1 MRTED
6 TANVQL
12 SLKNL
17 YRLLTVKDYPVYST
31 GILIGKHK
39 KGLTLGRFWNEYLL
53 YEWRNTEHGRMI
65 WRTSGSKNRY
75 HSEFCN
81 RRENFPLYTIY
92 IQEIMDGMGPE
103 TFGNQVDLFEKFLNE
118 KEYDHAVF
126 MMKIRTFLQMA
137 GKTDPWMSKEC
148 LDKFL
153 FWLDGVKENQKKISE
168 TFVAAWFLTMLSLH
182 AMAGKEMS
190 GKIMRDLR
198 NRSDLE
204 LGMIWKQQ
212 HSAKRDNSP
221 LYLTLKNCELCTA
234 PLASEHFFGREEELY
249 DLKELL
255 LRGGKYL
262 VSGLGGIG
270 KTELLR
276 QLIRWCEREGAAERI
291 AVVQYEE
298 SLSSSFSR
306 SFLGLESR
314 EEQQRFHESIYRLNV
329 AGAREKVVLFLD
341 NMNRTQEDD
350 PDLAELKDLPCTIF
364 ITSRQ
369 EQLDG
374 FSSFAVGSPEKSA
387 LSLIFR
393 DNYGRVLPKEEREDL
408 SQFLEKEIFRH
419 PLTLRLLGKA
429 AGSQMWTLKKLKTEI
444 ENNWSETAGETGL
457 LNMYRRLYQVSD
469 FGVSGSRLIRMFAI
483 LPYRTIDSRFSA
495 MFFQGFLKENDKLE
509 TELQK
514 LCRLGWLEDVKEGY
528 RMHPVIAESILIQA
542 PQEDEFAPFWERA
555 QKCFFPGQAGSKD
568 DPRMEEIAEIIW
580 SAATRIKGQISE
592 KLLMLA
598 ISAVKYQGVTFRVS
612 AAVEDMLKRCP
623 NVSAQAWFMAKSISV
638 MFDPIDEK
646 YEEIFYQQF
655 EKNVLPKEWLQEAFF
670 AYMERVLEEGRVS
683 DAQKM
688 ITTLLKKTDDIE
700 IKICAAIG
708 RAHICELMT
717 EFAEGIYWIEHGIW
731 LADQSGH
738 TDRVAEMLYRKAA
751 LHRGLGERD
760 EIAKCLEM
768 SEQIQGNR
776 LGKTAFDIYI
786 YQMHT
791 WVAWLD
797 QDQEKA
803 LQYMEKCK
811 NSTMIYWGV
820 RHQGYLASCEELAVA
835 YNRVGR
841 RKESL
846 ENHFL
851 VRNEMMKGNSD
862 ESSMLCIVDNNI
874 GVVYLDDKDPA
885 NAAVYLKEAYQLA
898 VEKKLGEIAA
908 AEPAWNLSRAFRM
921 MENLEEEK
929 KYLQI
934 ALERFERNYPE
945 EHPKRIA
952 ARERMDEIEQI

>member
-6 TANVQL
+6 TTNIQL

-92 IQEIMDGMGPE
+92 MQEIMNGMGPE
-103 TFGNQVDLFEKFLNE
+103 SFGNQIDLFEKFLNE
-118 KEYDHAVF
+118 KEYDHTVF
-126 MMKIRTFLQMA
+126 MMKIRTFLHMA

-148 LDKFL
+148 ADKFL
-153 FWLDGVKENQKKISE
+153 SWMDGAEVNRKKISE
-168 TFVAAWFLTMLSLH
+168 SFIAAWFLTMLSLH
-182 AMAGKEMS
+182 AMSGKEMS
-190 GKIMRDLR
+190 GKIMENLR

-204 LGMIWKQQ
+204 LEAIWNRV

-221 LYLTLKNCELCTA
+221 LYLTLRNSELCTA
-234 PLASEHFFGREEELY
+234 PLPSEHFFGREEEMY

-262 VSGLGGIG
+262 VCGLGGIG

-276 QLIRWCEREGAAERI
+276 QLIRWCEREGAAEQI

-298 SLSSSFSR
+298 SLVSSFSR
-306 SFLGLESR
+306 SFLNLESQD
-314 EEQQRFHESIYRLNV
+314 EQQRFHESIYKLNK
-329 AGAREKVVLFLD
+329 AGQKEKVVLFLD
-341 NMNRTQEDD
+341 NMNRAEEADREI
-350 PDLAELKDLPCTIF
+350 AELKELPCTIF
-364 ITSRQ
+364 VTSRQ
-369 EQLDG
+369 EPLEG
-374 FSSFAVGSPEKSA
+374 FSSFAVGAPEKSA

-408 SQFLEKEIFRH
+408 GRFLEKEIFRH

-469 FGVSGSRLIRMFAI
+469 FGISGSRLIRMFAI
-483 LPYRTIDSRFSA
+483 LPYRTVDANFTN
-495 MFFQGFLKENDKLE
+495 MFFQGFVRENDELK
-509 TELQK
+509 TELQR
-514 LCRLGWLEDVKEGY
+514 LCQLGWLEDLQEGY

-555 QKCFFPGQAGSKD
+555 QKCFFIGQAGPQD
-568 DPRMEEIAEIIW
+568 DSRMEEIAEIIW
-580 SAATRIKGQISE
+580 SAVTRIKGQISE

-598 ISAVKYQGVTFRVS
+598 ICAVKYQGVTYRASTVI
-612 AAVEDMLKRCP
+612 EDMLKRCP
-623 NVSAQAWFMAKSISV
+623 KVSEETWFMAKNISV
-638 MFDPIDEK
+638 MFDSIAESYD
-646 YEEIFYQQF
+646 EIFYQQF
-655 EKNVLPKEWLQEAFF
+655 EKKSLPKEWLRDAFF
-670 AYMERVLEEGRVS
+670 AYMERLLEGGKLKDTQE
-683 DAQKM
+683 M
-688 ITTLLKKTDDIE
+688 ISRILKKTDDVD
-700 IKICAAIG
+700 IKISAALG
-708 RAHICELMT
+708 RAHLCELTT
-717 EFAEGIYWIEHGIW
+717 EFAEGIFWIENGLW
-731 LADQSGH
+731 MAKQSGH
-738 TDRVAEMLYRKAA
+738 TDRVGEMLYRKAA

-760 EIAKCLEM
+760 AIVRCLEAC
-768 SEQIQGNR
+768 EQILGTQ
-776 LGKTAFDIYI
+776 LGKTSFDIYI

-803 LQYMEKCK
+803 LEYMEKCK
-811 NSTMIYWGV
+811 DTTLVYWGMK
-820 RHQGYLASCEELAVA
+820 HQGYLATCEELGVA

-841 RKESL
+841 RAESL

-851 VRNEMMKGNSD
+851 VRNTLQKDASN
-862 ESSMLCIVDNNI
+862 ESSMLCIVNNNI
-874 GVVYLDDKDPA
+874 GVTYLDGKDPE
-885 NAAVYLKEAYQLA
+885 NAVIYLKEAYQLA
-898 VEKKLGEIAA
+898 KENNLGEIAT

-921 MENLEEEK
+921 MGNEEEEK

-934 ALERFERNYPE
+934 ALERFERNYPL
-945 EHPKRIA
+945 EHPKRVA
-952 ARERMDEIEQI
+952 AKERMEEIHF